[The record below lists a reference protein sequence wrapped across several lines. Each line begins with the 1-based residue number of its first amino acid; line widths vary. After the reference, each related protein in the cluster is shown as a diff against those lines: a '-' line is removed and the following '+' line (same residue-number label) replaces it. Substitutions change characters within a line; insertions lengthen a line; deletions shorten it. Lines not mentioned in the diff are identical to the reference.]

1 MKKILLIGD
10 SIRMG
15 YDKYVKMS
23 LEEVAEVKYP
33 EENCRF
39 TTYVIRQMIEWKN
52 RLYPDGDVDLVHI
65 NAGLWDTLRMEDGEM
80 LLTIEEY
87 ERNMDRIFKLLKLY
101 FPAAKLVFATSTPV
115 IERLFGVLKRRNSD
129 VEAYNA
135 VAKRVATSYGAV
147 INDLYSLMAAAPE
160 EYHSDLTHYYSK
172 EGTRL
177 ITDQVLST
185 IEGVLD
191 IKGKTLD
198 YDALFG
204 ETKDIVGI

>member
-52 RLYPDGDVDLVHI
+52 RLYPEGDVDLVHI

-80 LLTIEEY
+80 LLSIEEY
-87 ERNMDRIFKLLKLY
+87 EKNMDRIFKLLKLY
-101 FPAAKLVFATSTPV
+101 FPSAKFIFATSTPV
-115 IERLFGVLKRRNSD
+115 VEKHFGVLKRRNSD

-135 VAKRVATSYGAV
+135 VASQIAISHGAV
-147 INDLYSLMAAAPE
+147 INDLYSLMVAAPE
-160 EYHSDLTHYYSK
+160 EYHSDMTHYYSK
-172 EGTRL
+172 GGTRL

-185 IEGVLD
+185 IEGVLG
-191 IKGKTLD
+191 IKGKPLD

-204 ETKDIVGI
+204 ETDNIVGI

>member
-1 MKKILLIGD
+1 
-10 SIRMG
+10 MG

-52 RLYPDGDVDLVHI
+52 RLYPEGDVDLVHI

-80 LLTIEEY
+80 LLSIEEY
-87 ERNMDRIFKLLKLY
+87 ERNVARIFRMLKQY
-101 FPAAKLVFATSTPV
+101 YPTAKLVFATSTPV
-115 IERLFGVLKRRNSD
+115 IERKFGVLKRRNSD
-129 VEAYNA
+129 IEAYNA
-135 VAKRVATSYGAV
+135 VATRVAASYGAV

-160 EYHSDLTHYYSK
+160 EYHSDMTHYYSK
-172 EGTRL
+172 GGTRL

-185 IEGVLD
+185 IEGVLG
-191 IKGKTLD
+191 IKGKPLD

-204 ETKDIVGI
+204 ETENIVGI

>member
-23 LEEVAEVKYP
+23 FEGVAEVKYP

-52 RLYPDGDVDLVHI
+52 RLYPEGDVDLVHI

-80 LLTIEEY
+80 LLSIEEY
-87 ERNMDRIFKLLKLY
+87 EKNMDRIFKLLKLY
-101 FPAAKLVFATSTPV
+101 FPSAKFIFATSTPV
-115 IERLFGVLKRRNSD
+115 VEKHFGVLKRRNSD

-135 VAKRVATSYGAV
+135 VASQIAISHGAV

-160 EYHSDLTHYYSK
+160 EYHSDVTHYYSK

-185 IEGVLD
+185 IEGVLG

-204 ETKDIVGI
+204 ETKEIVGI